1 MKNIRVYYSIL
12 FVLLAVS
19 LSSCEVIGDIFK
31 AGMWSAL
38 IIIVLI
44 VLLVVWLF
52 RRLRR

>member
-19 LSSCEVIGDIFK
+19 LSSCEFIGDVFK

-44 VLLVVWLF
+44 VLLVTWLF
-52 RRLRR
+52 RKLRR

>member
-1 MKNIRVYYSIL
+1 MKNIRVYFSLL

-19 LSSCEVIGDIFK
+19 LSSCDVIGDIFE

-44 VLLVVWLF
+44 ILLVTWLF
-52 RRLRR
+52 RKLRR